1 MSEKR
6 RCDLHMHTVHS
17 DGTLTSTELVELA
30 KRQGLSCI
38 ALTDHDTLSGVEEA
52 QATGS
57 RVGVEVIAGVE
68 ISAVCDPGTM
78 HILGYFI
85 DPKSKQLQEKLEEI
99 QEARRQRNP
108 MIIEKLRAIGID
120 ITLKEVE
127 AESGGDQVGRPH
139 FARVLVQKGY
149 VKNFEEAF
157 EKYLTKGA
165 PGYVDKRKL
174 SSRDSIEMIEE
185 AGGIAS
191 LAHPKTLKLNL
202 TPAEFEKTLE
212 QLKSEGLKGLEVYSS
227 CQNKEEAASFKKLA
241 DRLGFFVTGGS
252 DFHGANKPDI
262 SLGWMGDGAFIPYD
276 TIDGMKKL
284 LLDRK
289 VK

>member
-1 MSEKR
+1 MKR

-17 DGTLTSTELVELA
+17 DGTLTPTELVELA

-52 QATGS
+52 QVAGS
-57 RVGVEVIAGVE
+57 KIGLEVIAGVE
-68 ISAVCDPGTM
+68 ISAVFNPGTM

-85 DPKSKQLQEKLEEI
+85 DPKSKQLQGKLEEI
-99 QEARRQRNP
+99 QKARRQRNP
-108 MIIEKLRAIGID
+108 MIIEKLGAIGID
-120 ITLKEVE
+120 ITLQEVE
-127 AESGGDQVGRPH
+127 AESGGDQIGRPH
-139 FARVLVQKGY
+139 FARVLVKKGY
-149 VKNFEEAF
+149 VQNFDEAF
-157 EKYLTKGA
+157 EKYLTKGT

-191 LAHPKTLKLNL
+191 LAHPKLLRLDRT
-202 TPAEFEKTLE
+202 EFERKLD

-227 CQNKEEAASFKKLA
+227 CQNKEEAENFKKLA
-241 DRLGFFVTGGS
+241 DRLGLFVTGGS

-262 SLGWMGDGAFIPYD
+262 PLGWMGDGVSIPYD

-289 VK
+289 MK

>member
-1 MSEKR
+1 MSATR

-17 DGTLTSTELVELA
+17 DGTLTPTQLVELA
-30 KRQGLSCI
+30 KKQGLSCI

-52 QATGS
+52 QAAGS
-57 RVGVEVIAGVE
+57 RLGVEVIAGVE
-68 ISAVCDPGTM
+68 ISVICESGTM

-85 DPKSKQLQEKLEEI
+85 DPKSKQLQENLEEI

-108 MIIEKLRAIGID
+108 MIIEKLRKLGLD
-120 ITLKEVE
+120 ITLAEVE
-127 AESGGDQVGRPH
+127 GESGGDQVGRPH
-139 FARVLVQKGY
+139 FARVLVAKGY

-174 SSRDSIEMIEE
+174 TSRDAIEMIEE

-191 LAHPKTLKLNL
+191 LAHPKLVKKDAKPGEIDQMLG
-202 TPAEFEKTLE
+202 K
-212 QLKSEGLKGLEVYSS
+212 LKSEGLKGLEVYSS
-227 CQNKEEAASFKKLA
+227 CQNKEEAALFKKA
-241 DRLGFFVTGGS
+241 AEKLGLFITGGS
-252 DFHGANKPDI
+252 DFHGANKPDVI
-262 SLGWMGDGAFIPYD
+262 LGGMGEGASIPYE
-276 TIDGMKKL
+276 TIDEMKKL

>member
-1 MSEKR
+1 MKR

-52 QATGS
+52 QAAGG

-191 LAHPKTLKLNL
+191 LAHPKTLKLNS
-202 TPAEFEKTLE
+202 TPVEFEKTLE

-289 VK
+289 TK

>member
-1 MSEKR
+1 MAEKR

-17 DGTLTSTELVELA
+17 DGTFTPTQLIELA
-30 KRQGLSCI
+30 KQQGLSCV

-52 QATGS
+52 QVTGN
-57 RVGVEVIAGVE
+57 RIGVEVIAGIE
-68 ISAVCDPGTM
+68 FSAICDPGTM

-85 DPKSKQLQEKLEEI
+85 DPKSKKLQQKLEKI

-108 MIIEKLRAIGID
+108 MIIEKLRASKVD
-120 ITLKEVE
+120 ITLEEVE
-127 AESGGDQVGRPH
+127 RESGGDQIGRPH
-139 FARVLVQKGY
+139 FARALVRKGY

-157 EKYLTKGA
+157 DKYLAKGTLA
-165 PGYVDKRKL
+165 YVDKRKFT
-174 SSRDSIEMIEE
+174 SRDSIQMITE

-191 LAHPKTLKLNL
+191 LAHPVTLKLDGK
-202 TPAEFEKTLE
+202 AFEQKLD

-227 CQNKEEAASFKKLA
+227 CQNKEEAAKYKKTA
-241 DRLGFFVTGGS
+241 DRLNLFVTGGS

-262 SLGWMGDGAFIPYD
+262 SLGWMGDGVSIPYE

-284 LLDRK
+284 LLDCK
-289 VK
+289 TK

>member
-1 MSEKR
+1 MKR

-52 QATGS
+52 QAAGG

-191 LAHPKTLKLNL
+191 LAHPKTLKLNS